1 MISSIGSSGSSM
13 SMMFGT
19 SAMGGQQPPPPPAD
33 QNVFQISD
41 TDSDGLLSET
51 ELETLT
57 EALEESTGTSIDT
70 EEALASYD
78 ADEDGAL
85 SGEELK
91 GLMDSYGF
99 APPGMVNPETGE
111 TMNMQSPQISANS
124 AISAYTQNAE
134 TNQISQL
141 LDTLLSQNS
150 SESVSSLDV
159 NV

>member
-1 MISSIGSSGSSM
+1 MISSIGSSSSSM

-19 SAMGGQQPPPPPAD
+19 SAMGGQQPPPPPGRD
-33 QNVFQISD
+33 VFQISD

-57 EALEESTGTSIDT
+57 EALEETTGTSIDT

-78 ADEDGAL
+78 ADEDGSL

-111 TMNMQSPQISANS
+111 TMSMQSPQISATS
-124 AISAYTQNAE
+124 AISAYTQNSA
-134 TNQISQL
+134 NDQISQL
-141 LDTLLSQNS
+141 LDTLLSQTS
-150 SESVSSLDV
+150 SESVSGLDV

>member
-1 MISSIGSSGSSM
+1 MISSIGSSSSSM

-19 SAMGGQQPPPPPAD
+19 SAMGGQQPPPPPGRD
-33 QNVFQISD
+33 VFQISD

-57 EALEESTGTSIDT
+57 EALEETTGTSIDT

-78 ADEDGAL
+78 ADEDGSL
-85 SGEELK
+85 NGEELK

-111 TMNMQSPQISANS
+111 TMSMQSPQISATS
-124 AISAYTQNAE
+124 AISAYTQNSA
-134 TNQISQL
+134 NDQISQL
-141 LDTLLSQNS
+141 LDTLLSQTS
-150 SESVSSLDV
+150 SESVSGLDV